1 RSRIF
6 FSASVK
12 LPIPDLAILSR
23 IGSTEAITSSG
34 STVRR
39 AVDFCTTYSFGFG
52 CNRSFKFVNHASS
65 GPAPRNSIKRKA
77 NAVLAQRTTRSCQS
91 CAASA
96 LKVQIAAR
104 ITKIHFAGLRMNEG
118 VGDQPPNLPM
128 EPNLRAIEHRVI
140 ERASGTDRKKERGQD
155 RTTDVE
161 TDKNCRDVDREP
173 SHPGY
178 RPIII
183 GGSDSEHA
191 SNRQPPI
198 SSRKRPSLRRKN
210 PWRTARTGRNLSFA
224 LIKIDNA

>member
-1 RSRIF
+1 M
-6 FSASVK
+6 
-12 LPIPDLAILSR
+12 D
-23 IGSTEAITSSG
+23 
-34 STVRR
+34 
-39 AVDFCTTYSFGFG
+39 
-52 CNRSFKFVNHASS
+52 
-65 GPAPRNSIKRKA
+65 
-77 NAVLAQRTTRSCQS
+77 
-91 CAASA
+91 
-96 LKVQIAAR
+96 
-104 ITKIHFAGLRMNEG
+104 EG

-191 SNRQPPI
+191 PIDSRRFLHASDLPCAEKILGEPPEPEEI
-198 SSRKRPSLRRKN
+198 CPSL
-210 PWRTARTGRNLSFA
+210 
-224 LIKIDNA
+224 